1 MYTIIISLILRFYV
15 LVMARKLSMLKRAH
29 LRMNVLQRISA
40 WENRVQRMAKKE
52 MKESNECIVYLLQ
65 TDSDL
70 GLDEEGRRFF
80 INMRDRYEVSLAF
93 LKT

>member
-1 MYTIIISLILRFYV
+1 
-15 LVMARKLSMLKRAH
+15 
-29 LRMNVLQRISA
+29 
-40 WENRVQRMAKKE
+40 MAKKE

-80 INMRDRYEVSLAF
+80 INMRARYEVSLAF

>member
-1 MYTIIISLILRFYV
+1 
-15 LVMARKLSMLKRAH
+15 MARKLSMLKRAH
-29 LRMNVLQRISA
+29 LHMNVLQRISA

>member
-1 MYTIIISLILRFYV
+1 
-15 LVMARKLSMLKRAH
+15 MLKRAH
-29 LRMNVLQRISA
+29 LHMNVLQRISA